1 MRLAIMQPYYF
12 PYLGYFQ
19 LMAAVDAFVILDDVQ
34 FIKHGWI
41 HKNQILL
48 DGKAKPIHMTI
59 DHMSQH
65 RTIRAHERRIDVQNE
80 RYQLRLLEH
89 AYKKAPSYADVMP
102 LVSRLIRDDERNV
115 AVYLGKQ
122 LTEVRNFLGLDT
134 PLLYASSLENDKS
147 KRCGDL
153 VLDLCHHLG
162 ADHYINAIGGR
173 DLYNKE
179 RFASEGVQLDFIE
192 MQPVTYRQAGHP
204 FVPNL
209 SIIDV
214 LMYNARRDVR
224 QLLDAYT
231 LV

>member
-41 HKNQILL
+41 HRNQILL
-48 DGKAKPIHMTI
+48 DGAAKPIHMTI

-65 RTIRAHERRIDVQNE
+65 RKINEHDRRDDKAND

-89 AYKKAPSYADVMP
+89 AYKKAPFYGNVMP
-102 LVSRLIRDDERNV
+102 LVTRLIRDDERNV

-122 LTEVRNFLGLDT
+122 LTEIRNYLGLDT
-134 PLLYASSLENDKS
+134 PLLYASSLANDKTL
-147 KRCGDL
+147 KCGDL

-173 DLYNKE
+173 ALYDKD
-179 RFASEGVQLDFIE
+179 RFDRDGVRLDFIE
-192 MQPVTYRQAGHP
+192 MGPVTYRQFGNT

-214 LMYNARRDVR
+214 LMFNSRRDVR